1 MNGQIDGIEWL
12 EIPDAAQTTYACRH
26 FGAIRVEKSKL
37 TGEWIVTRAGMV
49 KSTGHDTPDD
59 AMKSAAP
66 YIRETARAKI
76 TEAETRV
83 KEAKAAAEAV
93 GA

>member
-1 MNGQIDGIEWL
+1 MNGQIDGIGWI
-12 EIPDAAQTTYACRH
+12 EIPDADVTTYACRE

-37 TGEWIVTRAGMV
+37 TAEWIVTRAGMV

-59 AMKSAAP
+59 AMASAAS
-66 YIRETARAKI
+66 YIRETAVAKI
-76 TEAETRV
+76 EEAKARV
-83 KEAKAAAEAV
+83 KEAEASAEAV